1 MQLLGAYSSLLTL
14 TVSKF
19 YVDFF
24 VEYNSFKNITHNNE
38 IVSKLEK
45 LYQNINNV
53 DLWVGGLAEEHQ
65 KGELGPT
72 FRK

>member
-1 MQLLGAYSSLLTL
+1 MNFILIFFLEYS
-14 TVSKF
+14 
-19 YVDFF
+19 
-24 VEYNSFKNITHNNE
+24 SFKNITRNNE
-38 IVSKLEK
+38 IVSKLKK